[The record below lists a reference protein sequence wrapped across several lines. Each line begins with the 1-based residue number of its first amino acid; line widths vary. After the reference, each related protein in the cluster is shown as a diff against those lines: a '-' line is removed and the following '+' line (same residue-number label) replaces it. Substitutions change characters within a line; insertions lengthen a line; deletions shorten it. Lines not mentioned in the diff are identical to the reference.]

1 MSTRCANIKKRGKLD
16 SPVESNCT
24 MLYAALGTAS
34 LGAVPDSAQHDT
46 TAPDTAEPPNIINS

>member
-1 MSTRCANIKKRGKLD
+1 MSTRCANIKNGENWT
-16 SPVESNCT
+16 VESNCT

-34 LGAVPDSAQHDT
+34 LGTVPDSAQHDT